1 MKTIFTKHEDKK
13 QLHIEREFNAPVN
26 IVWRAWTEPEL
37 LDQWWAP
44 KPWKS
49 ETHHMEFK
57 VGGYR
62 LYSMNGPEGEKHFGR
77 TNYTA
82 INKPEKFE
90 GEDVFCD
97 DEGNVNEEL
106 PGTILE
112 VSFKEIGEK
121 TIVTVIDTFSSLEA
135 MEELIKMGVQ
145 EGFAM
150 AHDNLDKLLV
160 KMIASNS

>member
-13 QLHIEREFNAPVN
+13 QLHSEREFDAPVEL
-26 IVWRAWTEPEL
+26 VWRTWTEPEL

-44 KPWKS
+44 KPWIS

-77 TNYTA
+77 TNYTT
-82 INKPEKFE
+82 INKPVNFA

-97 DEGNVNEEL
+97 DKGNVSKEL
-106 PGTILE
+106 PGTGME
-112 VSFKEIGEK
+112 VSFNENEGK
-121 TIVTVIDTFSSLEA
+121 TRVIVINTFASVEA

-150 AHDNLDKLLV
+150 AQDNLEELL
-160 KMIASNS
+160 KTIQSSAK

>member
-13 QLHIEREFNAPVN
+13 QLHSEREFNAPVEL
-26 IVWRAWTEPEL
+26 VWRTWTESEL

-44 KPWKS
+44 KPWIS
-49 ETHHMEFK
+49 QTYHMEFK

-62 LYSMNGPEGEKHFGR
+62 FYSMNGPEGEKHFGR

-106 PGTILE
+106 PATILE
-112 VSFKEIGEK
+112 VFFIENNGK
-121 TIVTVIDTFSSLEA
+121 TIVRVVDTFASLEA
-135 MEELIKMGVQ
+135 MEELIKMGAQ
-145 EGFAM
+145 EGFAL
-150 AHDNLDKLLV
+150 AQDNLDEVLA
-160 KMIASNS
+160 KMMAEN

>member
-13 QLHIEREFNAPVN
+13 QLHIQREFDASVN
-26 IVWRAWTEPEL
+26 LVWRTWTEPEL

-44 KPWKS
+44 KPWQS

-57 VGGYR
+57 EGGHR
-62 LYSMNGPEGEKHFGR
+62 FYSMNGHEGEKHFCR

-97 DEGNVNEEL
+97 DKGNVNQEL
-106 PGTILE
+106 PGSGMLANFIE
-112 VSFKEIGEK
+112 NGGK
-121 TIVTVIDTFSSLEA
+121 TTVIVISTFASVEA

-150 AHDNLDKLLV
+150 AHNNLDELLQTLQSTAV
-160 KMIASNS
+160 